1 MNVWVRTLSAVGQKN
16 AVRAP
21 AKDSTGR
28 LVIPITN
35 LLSVYRHFQVGKSRP
50 VNAVCDTRLQIS
62 VHPDEPAF
70 NLAGQ
75 ARRPMARLAGI
86 SVAVNGRIL
95 ITPLSIDIAC
105 SSAFFATWD
114 EAAVRRSAVGETIV
128 K

>member
-1 MNVWVRTLSAVGQKN
+1 
-16 AVRAP
+16 
-21 AKDSTGR
+21 
-28 LVIPITN
+28 
-35 LLSVYRHFQVGKSRP
+35 
-50 VNAVCDTRLQIS
+50 
-62 VHPDEPAF
+62 
-70 NLAGQ
+70 
-75 ARRPMARLAGI
+75 MARLAGI